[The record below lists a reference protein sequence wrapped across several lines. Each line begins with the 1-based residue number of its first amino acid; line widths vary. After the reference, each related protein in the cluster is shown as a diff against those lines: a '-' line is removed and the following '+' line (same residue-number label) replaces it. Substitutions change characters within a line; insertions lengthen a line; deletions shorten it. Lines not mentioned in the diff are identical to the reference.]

1 MRPKSHQPIAIDII
15 LHYICI
21 GMKVT
26 ILYTTDTDG
35 AKSIKNVAEDI
46 ITTHHTTASILPITM
61 GGSGFLDAAAENIE
75 GCHCMTAGIRNRHA
89 IANTAEYLITK
100 DGKTAYI
107 EAFKACGFD
116 PDDSNRN
123 PAKAFTLGVGDLI
136 IDALRNGCRNFVIG
150 IEELATIDAGIGM
163 LNAIGYKILTPN
175 GNELP
180 LYRGSEMLR
189 AASIVDSE
197 IAPLLKRC
205 RFTVAIND
213 DSAFYASTGPSMRH
227 ARQLGANDVTTDI
240 LDNGLRNMASLY
252 FKHNGRDVSYIKGGG
267 AGGGMA
273 GALASFFN
281 AKLKAATSIIPGA
294 AHINAA
300 LHKTDAVIIIC
311 DSITPAIATN
321 VAFQYL
327 ITPVRRK
334 AIPIYCLARHTGDIT
349 MLKNL
354 GITNAYATTDIP
366 TGLLDLL
373 DSMHKKSD

>member
-1 MRPKSHQPIAIDII
+1 
-15 LHYICI
+15 
-21 GMKVT
+21 MKVT

-213 DSAFYASTGPSMRH
+213 DSAFYDSTGPSM
-227 ARQLGANDVTTDI
+227 
-240 LDNGLRNMASLY
+240 
-252 FKHNGRDVSYIKGGG
+252 
-267 AGGGMA
+267 
-273 GALASFFN
+273 
-281 AKLKAATSIIPGA
+281 
-294 AHINAA
+294 
-300 LHKTDAVIIIC
+300 
-311 DSITPAIATN
+311 
-321 VAFQYL
+321 
-327 ITPVRRK
+327 
-334 AIPIYCLARHTGDIT
+334 
-349 MLKNL
+349 
-354 GITNAYATTDIP
+354 
-366 TGLLDLL
+366 
-373 DSMHKKSD
+373 